1 MKVTAN
7 LLKFLCSG
15 LLVITLSAPALAQS
29 DSGIEIVGYDLQLK
43 PNLADRSIEGTARIR
58 IRISTSSSSL
68 VELSIGSL
76 QIDRVSSS
84 NTPLAYQNMDGTLQ
98 IELPEQLTEESTIA
112 INYHGTPRFGLKF
125 SEDASEV
132 STAFSTN
139 QWMPSNVNPS
149 VRAPFKL
156 SLTIPENFQVAAM
169 GTKQS
174 SQRISNGLKIE
185 TWEETESMPAYLYGF
200 AAGDFV
206 EFVDD
211 TQIPTLRYLGPPTFS
226 QEELQTIFTNTR
238 HMIEYFEEISGI
250 DYPHNVYTQV
260 LLRNGSGQELDDM
273 AVFSQ
278 NYGETVLAEE
288 AAIWL
293 GAHEIAHQW
302 WGNKV
307 TNEAWTH
314 FWLNEGL
321 VSFMTAA
328 YLGHRFGDQYYE
340 ASINRSKQQ
349 YLRLVS
355 DGHDKPLVFP
365 NWDNPSR
372 EDRSIVYDK
381 GTYVIHLL
389 KELVG
394 EESFWSGVR
403 QYTSKYWGKS
413 VASSDFQAALEQA
426 SGRNLTKF
434 FEEWVY

>member
-58 IRISTSSSSL
+58 IRTSTSSSSL

-76 QIDRVSSS
+76 QIVRVSSS
-84 NTPLAYQNMDGTLQ
+84 NTPLAYQNMEGTLQ

-112 INYHGTPRFGLKF
+112 INFHGTPRFGLKF

-132 STAFSTN
+132 STAFSTS

-169 GTKQS
+169 GTKQP

-206 EFVDD
+206 ELVDD
-211 TQIPTLRYLGPPTFS
+211 TEIPTLRYLGPPTFS

-238 HMIEYFEEISGI
+238 DMIEYFEKISGI
-250 DYPHNVYTQV
+250 DYPHSVYTQV
-260 LLRNGSGQELDDM
+260 LLRNGGGQELDDM
-273 AVFSQ
+273 AVMDQS
-278 NYGETVLAEE
+278 YGTGVLEDET
-288 AAIWL
+288 AIWL
-293 GAHEIAHQW
+293 GVHEIAHQW
-302 WGNKV
+302 WGNMV
-307 TNEAWTH
+307 TNQDWTH

-321 VSFMTAA
+321 VNFMTAS
-328 YLGHRFGDQYYE
+328 YLGHKFGPEFYDE
-340 ASINRSKQQ
+340 NINAAQKQ
-349 YLRLVS
+349 YLILVEL
-355 DGHDKPLVFP
+355 GADKPLVFP
-365 NWDNPSR
+365 DWDNPSR

-381 GTYVIHLL
+381 GAYVLHLL
-389 KELVG
+389 KQFVG
-394 EESFWSGVR
+394 EEAFWAGIR
-403 QYTSKYWGKS
+403 FYTTKFWGQS
-413 VASSDFQAALEQA
+413 VANRDRFI
-426 SGRNLTKF
+426 F
-434 FEEWVY
+434 